1 MTQMLIFVSLLVK
14 IYRYL
19 LNHQSKTSRGISCF
33 DYLSN
38 VFRSNKLVNLI
49 LPLLVILSKDE
60 NLIVRQTCF
69 ESLVD
74 LRNQLNDS
82 KSTEQVGEMIISLV
96 KFGLSSKASTFI
108 STIALRL
115 SDLCQ
120 VLTSKKR
127 LRNFYQIIF
136 FLKFFILMNM
146 NLFMRYF
153 PD

>member
-1 MTQMLIFVSLLVK
+1 M
-14 IYRYL
+14 
-19 LNHQSKTSRGISCF
+19 
-33 DYLSN
+33 
-38 VFRSNKLVNLI
+38 NLI

-136 FLKFFILMNM
+136 F
-146 NLFMRYF
+146 
-153 PD
+153 